1 MDKPRK
7 TAKQL
12 LDVKK
17 QAGFFSVSANS
28 TVKAALEVL
37 SEKNIG
43 AVLVMEDTKLIGI
56 FSERDYARKG
66 ELQGR
71 TAGSTAIREVMTSSI
86 ASVTPDQT
94 VEECRKIMGERRI
107 RHLPV
112 LHGEKVIGVL
122 SSKDILDEIIAEDE
136 KLIRDLETERLL
148 TTTGNYRTGRSPS
161 GTPTEL
167 SLASDEGRH
176 GPLPKTE
183 YQCSAHRTSSR
194 SLLGRDAG
202 FYVHRRQ
209 VMRTCD

>member
-12 LDVKK
+12 LDIKK
-17 QAGFFSVSANS
+17 QVGFFSVPANS

-43 AVLVMEDTKLIGI
+43 AVLVMDGAKLIGI

-71 TAGSTAIREVMTSSI
+71 TAGSTAIREVMTSSVT
-86 ASVTPDQT
+86 SVTPDRT
-94 VEECRKIMGERRI
+94 VEEWRRINAQRRI

-112 LHGEKVIGVL
+112 QEGENVIGVL

-136 KLIRDLETERLL
+136 KLIRELETE
-148 TTTGNYRTGRSPS
+148 
-161 GTPTEL
+161 
-167 SLASDEGRH
+167 
-176 GPLPKTE
+176 
-183 YQCSAHRTSSR
+183 
-194 SLLGRDAG
+194 
-202 FYVHRRQ
+202 
-209 VMRTCD
+209 

>member
-1 MDKPRK
+1 MDKPTK

-12 LDVKK
+12 LDMKK
-17 QAGFFSVSANS
+17 QAGFFSVAANS

-43 AVLVMEDTKLIGI
+43 AVLVIEGSRLVGI

-71 TAGSTAIREVMTSSI
+71 IAANTPIREVMTSSV

-94 VEECRKIMGERRI
+94 VEECRKIMGEKRI

-112 LHGEKVIGVL
+112 VDGEKVIGVL

-136 KLIRDLETERLL
+136 KLIRDLETERLM
-148 TTTGNYRTGRSPS
+148 TNTGNY
-161 GTPTEL
+161 
-167 SLASDEGRH
+167 
-176 GPLPKTE
+176 
-183 YQCSAHRTSSR
+183 
-194 SLLGRDAG
+194 
-202 FYVHRRQ
+202 
-209 VMRTCD
+209 

>member
-17 QAGFFSVSANS
+17 QTGFFSVSANS
-28 TVKAALEVL
+28 TVKGALEVL

-43 AVLVMEDTKLIGI
+43 AVLVMEGTKLIGI

-71 TAGSTAIREVMTSSI
+71 IAGSTAIREVMTSSL

-112 LHGEKVIGVL
+112 LDGAKVIGVL

-148 TTTGNYRTGRSPS
+148 TTTGNY
-161 GTPTEL
+161 
-167 SLASDEGRH
+167 
-176 GPLPKTE
+176 
-183 YQCSAHRTSSR
+183 
-194 SLLGRDAG
+194 
-202 FYVHRRQ
+202 
-209 VMRTCD
+209 

>member
-12 LDVKK
+12 LDIKK
-17 QAGFFSVSANS
+17 QAGSFSVSANS

-43 AVLVMEDTKLIGI
+43 AVLVMEGTKLVGI

-71 TAGSTAIREVMTSSI
+71 AAGSTAIREVMTSNI
-86 ASVTPDQT
+86 ASVTPGQM
-94 VEECRKIMGERRI
+94 VEECRRIMGERRI

-112 LHGEKVIGVL
+112 LDGEKVIGVL

-136 KLIRDLETERLL
+136 KLIRDLETERLVM
-148 TTTGNYRTGRSPS
+148 TTTAGNY
-161 GTPTEL
+161 
-167 SLASDEGRH
+167 
-176 GPLPKTE
+176 
-183 YQCSAHRTSSR
+183 
-194 SLLGRDAG
+194 
-202 FYVHRRQ
+202 
-209 VMRTCD
+209 

>member
-12 LDVKK
+12 LDIKK
-17 QAGFFSVSANS
+17 QAGSFSVSANS

-43 AVLVMEDTKLIGI
+43 AVLVMEGTKLVGI

-71 TAGSTAIREVMTSSI
+71 AAGSTAIREVMTSNI
-86 ASVTPDQT
+86 ASVTPGQM
-94 VEECRKIMGERRI
+94 VEECRRIMGERRI

-112 LHGEKVIGVL
+112 LDGEKVIGVL

-148 TTTGNYRTGRSPS
+148 MTTTAGNY
-161 GTPTEL
+161 
-167 SLASDEGRH
+167 
-176 GPLPKTE
+176 
-183 YQCSAHRTSSR
+183 
-194 SLLGRDAG
+194 
-202 FYVHRRQ
+202 
-209 VMRTCD
+209 